1 MSMAVALVVIVV
13 GALLFHFVSPW
24 WATPL
29 ASNWRAMDDTLTIT
43 LVITGIF
50 FVGIHLFIIYT
61 LLRFHRR
68 HTPLAGH
75 RAAGAAE
82 TFAPHAAAYI
92 PEHRTLERWLTGGTA
107 VAIMALLAPGLFVYA
122 DYIRAPRD
130 ALVLEVVGQQWQW
143 RYRFP
148 GNNGKLGLSNV
159 RFVSAANPFGLDPDD
174 PAGHDDILING
185 NEVHL
190 PIDKPVKLL
199 LRSHDTLHDFFVPP
213 FRARINI
220 VPGMVTSF
228 WFTPTKPGRYEALCA
243 QLCGIGH
250 ANMRG
255 YVVVES
261 EAAFRRWLAAQ
272 PTFAMTRMQ
281 AAGANVVLLDPQ
293 AARGKTLAQSKG
305 CIACHTVDG
314 SASVGPTWKG
324 LFGKTETM
332 ADGSTALV
340 DDAYLKDF
348 IRNPQSR
355 VVKGFAPMMPLIA
368 LSDDEL
374 AALIAYIRAVGT
386 NATTAP
392 AAAQSVPSQSA
403 PSQPA
408 RVTVAPPKEE
418 VHVR

>member
-1 MSMAVALVVIVV
+1 MSMAVALVVIVA
-13 GALLFHFVSPW
+13 GALLFHFVNPW
-24 WATPL
+24 WLTPL
-29 ASNWRAMDDTLTIT
+29 ASNWREMDDTLTIT

-61 LLRFHRR
+61 LLRFRR
-68 HTPLAGH
+68 RDQQSKGNL
-75 RAAGAAE
+75 RIAGAVA
-82 TFAPHAAAYI
+82 ASVRHVAAYI
-92 PEHRTLERWLTGGTA
+92 PENRKLELWLIGGTTL
-107 VAIMALLAPGLFVYA
+107 AIIHLLAPGLFVYA
-122 DYIRAPRD
+122 DYIRPPRD
-130 ALVLEVVGQQWQW
+130 ALVVEVVGQQWQW

-148 GNNGKLGLSNV
+148 GANGKLGLSNV
-159 RFVSAANPFGLDPDD
+159 RFVSATNPFGLDPDD
-174 PAGHDDILING
+174 PAGHDNILING

-190 PIDKPVKLL
+190 PVNKPVKLL
-199 LRSHDTLHDFFVPP
+199 LRSHDVLHDFFVPP
-213 FRARINI
+213 FRARMNM

-228 WFTPTKPGRYEALCA
+228 WFTPNKPGRYEVLCA
-243 QLCGIGH
+243 QLCGMGH

-261 EAAFRRWLAAQ
+261 EAEFKRWLAAQ

-281 AAGANVVLLDPQ
+281 AAGAKTVSLDPL

-305 CIACHTVDG
+305 CVACHSVDG
-314 SASVGPTWKG
+314 SPGVGPTWKG

-355 VVKGFAPMMPLIA
+355 VVKGFSPMMPLIA

-374 AALIAYIRAVGT
+374 AALMAYIRAYGKD
-386 NATTAP
+386 AAAAP
-392 AAAQSVPSQSA
+392 AVAPSVPSPPASA
-403 PSQPA
+403 
-408 RVTVAPPKEE
+408 TVEPPKEE